1 MDNITKLYYNKAVS
15 LQEKYD
21 RLFATYKNLM
31 EGSSSRAFGEAGE
44 DIYKIL
50 EVGEDATQE
59 QIKKAYRAKLLKYH
73 PDLFNNLPEA
83 ERLAADKEFKR
94 VQTAYDIASNPSSTD
109 AMDYRE
115 GRKKHSTTE
124 QPKTSAQEKPK
135 QALTGPKP
143 GSAAGKPQTT
153 DKVKPSIPKPSV
165 GQRAAH
171 YAKGVGKIL
180 PSFAGY
186 MVGDVGGQY
195 LSNFAG
201 IENELGREAI
211 STTTGGV
218 GLAAGESAIPA
229 VQAAR
234 QSGLRAG
241 SSSLLRGTAA
251 ATAPAIGMLGGYAVG
266 SKAAENILDY
276 AGVENETGRFVG
288 TQAGGLIGGIPGAA
302 LAAGT
307 VGGGKALLAGAG
319 LKGAALAGKAAAVA
333 GAGAALPTVAAGAA
347 AIGGYMLGDYIGDKT
362 GLHKYIG
369 DKLGGADK
377 LTEKPT
383 GTVGG
388 VEAIN
393 LKNKDEEAEEKQ
405 RQQEMDRQ
413 YIAKP
418 KEELVKEILA
428 KRKAAREAQTQ
439 N

>member
-1 MDNITKLYYNKAVS
+1 MDNISKFYYNKAVS
-15 LQEKYD
+15 LQEQYNF
-21 RLFATYKNLM
+21 LNNIVCLLET
-31 EGSSSRAFGEAGE
+31 SEA
-44 DIYKIL
+44 DKIL
-50 EVGEDATQE
+50 DIMRDGVRFEDLTKEQQKILRRATKELQAKE
-59 QIKKAYRAKLLKYH
+59 AARKAARKMSSEEKKRRGRGGV
-73 PDLFNNLPEA
+73 P
-83 ERLAADKEFKR
+83 
-94 VQTAYDIASNPSSTD
+94 TPSSTTTPD
-109 AMDYRE
+109 KTPPPTTTPD
-115 GRKKHSTTE
+115 KTPPSTT
-124 QPKTSAQEKPK
+124 PPAKTPAP
-135 QALTGPKP
+135 TTP
-143 GSAAGKPQTT
+143 AA
-153 DKVKPSIPKPSV
+153 SISKPSV
-165 GQRAAH
+165 VQRGAR
-171 YAKGVGKIL
+171 YAKEIGKLL

-186 MVGDVGGQY
+186 IGGNVAGQY

-201 IENELGREAI
+201 IENELGREAV
-211 STTTGGV
+211 STTTGGI

-229 VQAAR
+229 AQAAR
-234 QSGLRAG
+234 QAGLKAG

-266 SKAAENILDY
+266 SKAAEKILDY
-276 AGVENETGRFVG
+276 AGIENETGRFAA
-288 TQAGGLIGGIPGAA
+288 TQAGGLIGTVPGAA

-333 GAGAALPTVAAGAA
+333 GAGAALSTTAAGAGA
-347 AIGGYMLGDYIGDKT
+347 VGGYMLGDYIGDKT

-393 LKNKDEEAEEKQ
+393 LKNKEEEAEEEQ
-405 RQQEMDRQ
+405 RRQEMDRK